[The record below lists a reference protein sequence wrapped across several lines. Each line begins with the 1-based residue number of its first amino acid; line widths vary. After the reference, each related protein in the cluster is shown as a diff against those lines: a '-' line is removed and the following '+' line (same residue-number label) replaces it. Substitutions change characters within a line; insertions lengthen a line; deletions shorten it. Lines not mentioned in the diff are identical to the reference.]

1 MSCNCGSE
9 FNSEFGFEVNSEF
22 DSEFS
27 SEFSSERNVNRRRG
41 CRCLANNVRRR
52 IEELERA
59 FRELEE
65 EGCIRSTNHRN
76 CNRCGCNRCGCR

>member
-1 MSCNCGSE
+1 MACNWGSE
-9 FNSEFGFEVNSEF
+9 FNSEFGRES

-27 SEFSSERNVNRRRG
+27 SEFSSERNTNRRRG

-59 FRELEE
+59 FKELEE
-65 EGCIRSTNHRN
+65 DGCIRSTNQTG
-76 CNRCGCNRCGCR
+76 CGCNRCGRR